1 MPATMLFDKK
11 LAEAVAELVD
21 AFHRL
26 YPGIKIKTISPYED
40 EDYTLEIS
48 IPPNLSIEE
57 VENNCNMECIKIED
71 RYDLF
76 ILPKVVFAN

>member
-26 YPGIKIKTISPYED
+26 YPGIKIKTIPPYED
-40 EDYTLEIS
+40 EDFTLEIS
-48 IPPNLSIEE
+48 IPPELSIED
-57 VENNCNMECIKIED
+57 VENKCNIECVKIED

-76 ILPKVVFAN
+76 IFPKVISAN